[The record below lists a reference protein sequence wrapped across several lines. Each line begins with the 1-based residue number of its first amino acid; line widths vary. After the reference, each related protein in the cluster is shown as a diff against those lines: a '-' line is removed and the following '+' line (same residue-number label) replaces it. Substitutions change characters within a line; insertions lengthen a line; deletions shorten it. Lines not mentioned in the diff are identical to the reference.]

1 MVSDALQDLLRDPEK
16 RLSLKRREAVSEDI
30 NSRVLEKYFRI
41 VDINLVRSGMCFM
54 PAKSVEFGKTDQ
66 SMLNHIRNGVFFL
79 LRFNDALKRLGVR
92 ALDEAGLRECIALF
106 VVHDLHKMDH
116 GEMDE
121 HGQKSSMENEFD
133 LPEDAVRTYVEEMH
147 LRELAPELSDDD
159 YYSVAVAL
167 HKSRFSRP
175 GARTSRFMDLEPFL
189 YLMDTMASCSSPEE
203 AASPRALR
211 ALRDGFPQ
219 DAAEKQLNLQY
230 HRLDDVK
237 GILTGLLN
245 KSIAEVL
252 EESGLVML
260 MTYQDGCV
268 YLGKGLHRASIS
280 DELIE
285 RIYHRL
291 ERNIQESTPAL
302 SEVGSIVKNVD
313 VQGNVN
319 CYRLDEKYYFFSGP
333 QRVLR
338 AYIEKATTS
347 ARSVKTRLSVQMLE
361 NIGRALRA
369 AGLAPELSEQDGRIV
384 VEYAR
389 AIHAVHKSFVSE
401 IIKDNTEALAWSCDA
416 WGIPADVK
424 ARLLSIPSGELTSGG
439 KWEYA
444 YAIARCVMDAEIDG
458 VKIRNMEPALASDI
472 LFERIWHALK
482 STEGWDEFISEKTRT
497 YREEITAYIQETLSV
512 NGTIAGSGGS
522 GLSDPYREYQK
533 GGSGRICNLCNSGTL
548 LKQDEMKLPITISR
562 LKFNFSNRI
571 FAGKTKPDNIYAC
584 VPCGVEMVLRQ
595 NGCGISRGANE
606 DMLYFHMIP
615 DYFFTPE
622 SWEIAH
628 NIMSMFSGES
638 GVRMA
643 ALAEKIFR
651 SKYVGG
657 SSDLKTD
664 FYDSWIEELAAR
676 GSGWNMMQYMAQ
688 RFDML
693 GNPCMVFY
701 KPSENTTEFHFF
713 GAYLAL
719 ILAAY
724 TGMRVVVSHSP
735 VTTMRGRD
743 FREFVALD
751 SVDSHVTGFYKKMI
765 PLSQMEFRIK
775 AASALIRLGYGSKMR
790 DALFPKY
797 LRVFR
802 DEPLPGSYLL
812 KVVYRDADEGEARV
826 RNLIDEAIFLDKAK
840 ER

>member
-16 RLSLKRREAVSEDI
+16 RSLLKRRGEVSEDI
-30 NSRVLEKYFRI
+30 NSRVLENYFRI
-41 VDINLVRSGMCFM
+41 VDINLVRTGMCFR

-106 VVHDLHKMDH
+106 VVHDLHKLDY

-121 HGQKSSMENEFD
+121 DSQKNSMENEFD
-133 LPEDAVRTYVEEMH
+133 IPEDVVKKYVEEMH
-147 LRELAPELSDDD
+147 LSEFARELRDDD

-268 YLGKGLHRASIS
+268 YLGKGNRRASIS
-280 DELIE
+280 DELVE

-291 ERNIQESTPAL
+291 EKNIQDSTPAL

-313 VQGNVN
+313 VQGNLN
-319 CYRLDEKYYFFSGP
+319 CYRLDDKYYFFSGP
-333 QRVLR
+333 DRVLR
-338 AYIEKATTS
+338 AYIEKATVS
-347 ARSVKTRLSVQMLE
+347 ARSVKTKLSKQMLE

-369 AGLAPELSEQDGRIV
+369 ADIDVELSDQDGRIV

-389 AIHAVHKSFVSE
+389 AIHAVHKIVSE

-416 WGIPADVK
+416 WGVTEDVK
-424 ARLLSIPSGELTSGG
+424 RRLLSIPSGELTSGG

-444 YAIARCVMDAEIDG
+444 YAIARCVMDAESDG
-458 VKIRNMEPALASDI
+458 VKIKNMEPARAADI
-472 LFERIWHALK
+472 LFERIWGALK
-482 STEGWDEFISEKTRT
+482 STEGWDAFISEKTST
-497 YREEITAYIQETLSV
+497 YREEIAAYIHETLSV
-512 NGTIAGSGGS
+512 NGTISVSSGSD
-522 GLSDPYREYQK
+522 LSDPYREYQR

-548 LKQDEMKLPITISR
+548 LRQDEMKLPITVSM

-584 VPCGVEMVLRQ
+584 VPCGVELVLRQ
-595 NGCGISRGANE
+595 NGCEISRRANE
-606 DMLYFHMIP
+606 DMLYLHMIP

-628 NIMSMFSGES
+628 SILSMFSGEN

-643 ALAEKIFR
+643 ALADKIFK

-664 FYDSWIEELAAR
+664 FYESWIEELASR
-676 GSGWNMMQYMAQ
+676 EKSRNMMQYMAQ
-688 RFDML
+688 SFDMI

-701 KPSENTTEFHFF
+701 KPSGNTTEFHFF
-713 GAYLAL
+713 GTYLAL

-735 VTTMRGRD
+735 ITTVRGRD

-775 AASALIRLGYGSKMR
+775 AASALIRLGYGSKLE
-790 DALFPKY
+790 DSLFPKY

-812 KVVYRDADEGEARV
+812 KMVYRDADEGEAKV
-826 RNLIDEAIFLDKAK
+826 RNLIDEAIFLDKVK
-840 ER
+840 GM